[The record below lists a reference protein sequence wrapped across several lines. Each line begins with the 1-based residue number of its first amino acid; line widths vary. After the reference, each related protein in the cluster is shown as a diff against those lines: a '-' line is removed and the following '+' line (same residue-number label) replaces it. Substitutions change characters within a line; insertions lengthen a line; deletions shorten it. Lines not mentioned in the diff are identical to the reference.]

1 LRPLLA
7 ASPEGPDKNKQQIR
21 EDHKDYDAS
30 DDDKSDQNAPHDALR
45 TVSTNS
51 GHETVTQKTGPLG
64 TKTRRNPHVPDQD
77 HRQNDAEHV
86 QKEETI
92 LSPG

>member
-1 LRPLLA
+1 MRPLLA

-30 DDDKSDQNAPHDALR
+30 DHDKSDQDAPHDALR

-51 GHETVTQKTGPLG
+51 GHETVT
-64 TKTRRNPHVPDQD
+64 
-77 HRQNDAEHV
+77 
-86 QKEETI
+86 
-92 LSPG
+92 